1 VSYKY
6 VFINHLYIIN
16 LNSIIMKKVIFSAA
30 ALMIGAVA
38 LGQTTTEATEANFQ
52 DTPVLVTAGFPLTS
66 SATIETADALPQA
79 FGIGPNTG
87 YSTQNGNNNLVR
99 ARQAGDLNSMYATQD
114 GDGNLV
120 SMRQTGNTN
129 NGGFFISAIDNDAQA
144 NQVGDQNDT
153 RIEQQGDFND
163 AQVYQENSVAGTTGN
178 SADIQ
183 QGTAQN
189 AENNYAG
196 VDQRGNDN
204 SARILQT
211 WDNSD
216 ALALQSG
223 TNNAV
228 EIKQQADPENSLG
241 QEALSEQL
249 GVDNQ
254 GTINQLS
261 DGTSGRN
268 YARLFQEGNNN
279 MSNQTQTT
287 DDNVLGNEALVNQGS
302 NILLDDAN
310 TAAQFTAVNGV
321 DDISN
326 GIESQ
331 VSSWSKAIQ
340 VQEGNSNLA
349 ETHQFGD
356 GTSDT
361 NGDYSEQNQDGVGN
375 EAYVFQNIFGSP
387 TGRGN
392 SVVQNQTGDDNY
404 VATGQNGRRN
414 DITID
419 QQGTNNYAI
428 STQRGKDHVVD
439 ALQTGD
445 FNALETAQRGD
456 MNTIVVRQDGDIGQS
471 WKAEQNVPGGLPDG
485 GNTLDVFQTTGFSG
499 ILPAIGTS
507 QTANMVTRAA
517 MAAPARARSG
527 SGL

>member
-1 VSYKY
+1 
-6 VFINHLYIIN
+6 
-16 LNSIIMKKVIFSAA
+16 MKKLLFGAA
-30 ALMIGAVA
+30 ALMIGGVA
-38 LGQTTTEATEANFQ
+38 LGQTTSESSEANFV
-52 DTPVLVTAGFPLTS
+52 DTPVLVTAGFPAMDAS
-66 SATIETADALPQA
+66 TIETADALPQA
-79 FGIGPNTG
+79 FGLGPNTG

-99 ARQAGDLNSMYATQD
+99 ARQAGDFNSMYATQD

-120 SMRQTGNTN
+120 SMRQTGDVPS
-129 NGGFFISAIDNDAQA
+129 GGFFISAIDNDAQA
-144 NQVGDQNDT
+144 NQFGDNNDA
-153 RIEQQGDFND
+153 RIEQQGDLND
-163 AQVYQENSVAGTTGN
+163 AQVYQENTGAAGSMGN
-178 SADIQ
+178 AADIQ

-196 VDQRGNDN
+196 IDQRGNEN

-216 ALALQSG
+216 ALAMQNG
-223 TNNAV
+223 TNNKV

-249 GVDNQ
+249 GVDNE
-254 GTINQLS
+254 GLIKQLS
-261 DGTSGRN
+261 DGSAGRN

-279 MSNQTQTT
+279 KSDQTQTT
-287 DDNVLGNEALVNQGS
+287 TDNVLGNEALVNQGS

-310 TAAQFTAVNGV
+310 TTAQFAAVNAV

-331 VSSWSKAIQ
+331 VSSYSEAIQ
-340 VQEGNSNLA
+340 VQSGHSNLA

-356 GTSDT
+356 GNSAS
-361 NGDYSEQNQDGVGN
+361 NGDYSKQTQDGEGN

-392 SVVQNQTGDDNY
+392 SVEQNQMGDDNY

-414 DITID
+414 DITISQD
-419 QQGTNNYAI
+419 GDDNYAV
-428 STQRGKDHVVD
+428 STQRGRDHVVD
-439 ALQTGD
+439 ALQTGE

-507 QTANMVTRAA
+507 QTASMVVRSALG
-517 MAAPARARSG
+517 APQSARSG

>member
-1 VSYKY
+1 
-6 VFINHLYIIN
+6 
-16 LNSIIMKKVIFSAA
+16 MKKLLFGAA
-30 ALMIGAVA
+30 ALMLGGVA
-38 LGQTTTEATEANFQ
+38 LGQTTSEGSEANFV
-52 DTPVLVTAGFPLTS
+52 DTPVLVTAGFPTIDAS
-66 SATIETADALPQA
+66 TIETADALAPSLLA
-79 FGIGPNTG
+79 PIPGPNTG

-120 SMRQTGNTN
+120 SMRQTGDTN
-129 NGGFFISAIDNDAQA
+129 NGGFFVSAIDNDAQS
-144 NQVGDQNDT
+144 NQFGDNNDG
-153 RIEQQGDFND
+153 RIEQQGDYND
-163 AQVYQENSVAGTTGN
+163 AQVYQENTGAAGSMGN

-183 QGTAQN
+183 QGTAEN

-196 VDQRGNDN
+196 IDQRGNEN

-223 TNNAV
+223 TGNTV

-249 GVDNQ
+249 GSDNE
-254 GTINQLS
+254 GLIKQLS

-279 MSNQTQTT
+279 KSDQTQTT
-287 DDNVLGNEALVNQGS
+287 SDNVLGNEALVNQGS

-310 TAAQFTAVNGV
+310 TAAQFAAVNAV
-321 DDISN
+321 DNISN

-331 VSSWSKAIQ
+331 VSSYSEAIQ
-340 VQEGNSNLA
+340 VQSGHSNLA

-356 GTSDT
+356 GNSAA
-361 NGDYSEQNQDGVGN
+361 NGDYSKQVQDGEGN
-375 EAYVFQNIFGSP
+375 EAYAFQNIFGSP

-392 SVVQNQTGDDNY
+392 SVEQTQMGDDNY

-414 DITID
+414 DITVLQD
-419 QQGTNNYAI
+419 GDDNYAV
-428 STQRGKDHVVD
+428 STQRGRDHIVD
-439 ALQTGD
+439 AHQTGF

-507 QTANMVTRAA
+507 QTANMVSR
-517 MAAPARARSG
+517 MALQAPQSARSG